1 MEVNSN
7 FNNLRDTGTTIRVE
21 DGIEH
26 QAKDTNE
33 GDDGRIDEET
43 RKFAQRRS

>member
-1 MEVNSN
+1 MEVNLN

-26 QAKDTNE
+26 QAEDTNE
-33 GDDGRIDEET
+33 GDDGRTDAEA
-43 RKFAQRRS
+43 RKFAR